1 MIYPYLEE
9 NSPPKPVC
17 SETYILHKYYSTE
30 DVYQMIEKSLMSY
43 VPCAT
48 TEDRA
53 QKLLLDTG
61 PLLHTDRDGALAEL
75 VEHASE

>member
-1 MIYPYLEE
+1 
-9 NSPPKPVC
+9 
-17 SETYILHKYYSTE
+17 
-30 DVYQMIEKSLMSY
+30 MIEKSLMSY